1 MKNNIQKMRWE
12 RDWSLREL
20 SAKSGVSRA
29 VINRLEND
37 GEQNSTIQTAFL
49 LANAFG
55 ISVEELF
62 N

>member
-37 GEQNSTIQTAFL
+37 GEQNPTIQTAFL